1 MNGTLDHVEV
11 RYLWHIEP
19 EKGPIYAQIA
29 AEVKRMLARGEL
41 RPGEKLPSARALAEE
56 ARVNPNTV
64 VHAYAEL
71 EREGITETRRGLG
84 TFVREDVDVAAIRQ
98 ALLEEAAREYA
109 RAVRALGLDLDA
121 ARRALEEVE
130 HAR

>member
-1 MNGTLDHVEV
+1 M
-11 RYLWHIEP
+11 WKIEP

-41 RPGEKLPSARALAEE
+41 SPGSKLPSARALAEE

-71 EREGITETRRGLG
+71 EREGVTETRRGLG
-84 TFVREDVDVAAIRQ
+84 TFVREDLDVTSIRR
-98 ALLEEAAREYA
+98 ALLEEAARDYA
-109 RAVRALGLDLDA
+109 RAVRALGLGLDEA
-121 ARRALEEVE
+121 KTALEEVSD
-130 HAR
+130 AG

>member
-1 MNGTLDHVEV
+1 M
-11 RYLWHIEP
+11 WKIEP

-41 RPGEKLPSARALAEE
+41 RPGSKLPSARALAEE

-84 TFVREDVDVAAIRQ
+84 TFVREDVDVAAVRRRE
-98 ALLEEAAREYA
+98 LEAAA
-109 RAVRALGLDLDA
+109 RAYLRTVRSLGLDPRA
-121 ARRALEEVE
+121 ASRVLEEVND
-130 HAR
+130 AG

>member
-1 MNGTLDHVEV
+1 MEV

>member
-1 MNGTLDHVEV
+1 
-11 RYLWHIEP
+11 LWHIEP

-41 RPGEKLPSARALAEE
+41 RPGSKLPSARALAEE

-98 ALLEEAAREYA
+98 TLLEEAARNYA
-109 RAVRALGLDLDA
+109 QAVKALGLDLEA
-121 ARRALEEVE
+121 AVRALEEVKD
-130 HAR
+130 AN

>member
-1 MNGTLDHVEV
+1 M
-11 RYLWHIEP
+11 WHIEP

-41 RPGEKLPSARALAEE
+41 SPGVKLPSARTLAEE

-71 EREGITETRRGLG
+71 ERAGITETRRGLG
-84 TFVREDVDVAAIRQ
+84 TFVREDVDVAAIRRSE
-98 ALLEEAAREYA
+98 LERAARAYL
-109 RAVRALGLDLDA
+109 RTVRALGMDLEA
-121 ARRALEEVE
+121 ARAALEEVGD
-130 HAR
+130 AG

>member
-1 MNGTLDHVEV
+1 
-11 RYLWHIEP
+11 LWRIEP

-41 RPGEKLPSARALAEE
+41 RPGSKLPSARALAEE

-84 TFVREDVDVAAIRQ
+84 TFVREDVDVAAIRRV
-98 ALLEEAAREYA
+98 LLEEAARGYA
-109 RAVRALGLDLDA
+109 RAVRALGMGLEEA
-121 ARRALEEVE
+121 KAALEEVSD
-130 HAR
+130 AG

>member
-1 MNGTLDHVEV
+1 MEV

-41 RPGEKLPSARALAEE
+41 APGGKLPSARTLAEE

-84 TFVREDVDVAAIRQ
+84 TFVREDVDVEAIRRRE
-98 ALLEEAAREYA
+98 LEAAA
-109 RAVRALGLDLDA
+109 RAYLRTVRALGMDLNA
-121 ARRALEEVE
+121 AREVLEEVGD
-130 HAR
+130 AP

>member
-1 MNGTLDHVEV
+1 M
-11 RYLWHIEP
+11 WHIEP

-41 RPGEKLPSARALAEE
+41 APGSKLPSARALAEE

-71 EREGITETRRGLG
+71 ERGGITETRRGLG

-109 RAVRALGLDLDA
+109 RAVRALGLDLEA
-121 ARRALEEVE
+121 AARALEEVGN
-130 HAR
+130 AG

>member
-1 MNGTLDHVEV
+1 M
-11 RYLWHIEP
+11 WHIEP

-41 RPGEKLPSARALAEE
+41 APGGKLPSARTLAEE

-71 EREGITETRRGLG
+71 ERAGITETRRGLG

-98 ALLEEAAREYA
+98 ALLEEAAREYV
-109 RAVRALGLDLDA
+109 RAVRALGLDLEA
-121 ARRALEEVE
+121 AAQALEEVE
-130 HAR
+130 DAGRTR

>member
-1 MNGTLDHVEV
+1 MEV
-11 RYLWHIEP
+11 GYLWRIEP

-41 RPGEKLPSARALAEE
+41 RPGSKLPSARALAEE

-84 TFVREDVDVAAIRQ
+84 TFVREDVDVAAIRRV
-98 ALLEEAAREYA
+98 LLEEAARGYA
-109 RAVRALGLDLDA
+109 RAVRALGMGLEEA
-121 ARRALEEVE
+121 KAALEEVSD
-130 HAR
+130 AG

>member
-1 MNGTLDHVEV
+1 
-11 RYLWHIEP
+11 LWPIEP

-29 AEVKRMLARGEL
+29 QEVKRMLARGEL
-41 RPGEKLPSARALAEE
+41 APGSKLPSARALAEE

-84 TFVREDVDVAAIRQ
+84 TFVRESVDVAAVRR
-98 ALLEEAAREYA
+98 ALLEEAARGYVRE
-109 RAVRALGLDLDA
+109 VRALGLGLA
-121 ARRALEEVE
+121 EARAALEEVSD
-130 HAR
+130 AD

>member
-1 MNGTLDHVEV
+1 M
-11 RYLWHIEP
+11 WHIEP

-84 TFVREDVDVAAIRQ
+84 TFVREDVDVEAIRRRE
-98 ALLEEAAREYA
+98 LEAAARGYL
-109 RAVRALGLDLDA
+109 RAVQALGLGPDA
-121 ARRALEEVE
+121 AAKVLSEVSVD
-130 HAR
+130 AG

>member
-1 MNGTLDHVEV
+1 
-11 RYLWHIEP
+11 LWKIEP

-71 EREGITETRRGLG
+71 EREGVTETRRGLG
-84 TFVREDVDVAAIRQ
+84 TYVRADVDVAAIRRRE
-98 ALLEEAAREYA
+98 LEAAAREYL
-109 RAVRALGLDLDA
+109 RTVRSLGLDPRA
-121 ARRALEEVE
+121 AAKVLEEVDD
-130 HAR
+130 AG

>member
-1 MNGTLDHVEV
+1 M
-11 RYLWHIEP
+11 WHIEP

-98 ALLEEAAREYA
+98 ALLEEAARGYA

>member
-1 MNGTLDHVEV
+1 M
-11 RYLWHIEP
+11 WHIEP

-41 RPGEKLPSARALAEE
+41 RPGEKLPSARTLAEE

-98 ALLEEAAREYA
+98 ALLEEAARGYA

>member
-1 MNGTLDHVEV
+1 M
-11 RYLWHIEP
+11 WSIEP

-41 RPGEKLPSARALAEE
+41 VPGAKLPSARALAEK

-84 TFVREDVDVAAIRQ
+84 TFVREDVDVEAIRRRE
-98 ALLEEAAREYA
+98 LEAAA
-109 RAVRALGLDLDA
+109 RAYLQSARALGLGVEEAVSALREVNDA
-121 ARRALEEVE
+121 S
-130 HAR
+130 